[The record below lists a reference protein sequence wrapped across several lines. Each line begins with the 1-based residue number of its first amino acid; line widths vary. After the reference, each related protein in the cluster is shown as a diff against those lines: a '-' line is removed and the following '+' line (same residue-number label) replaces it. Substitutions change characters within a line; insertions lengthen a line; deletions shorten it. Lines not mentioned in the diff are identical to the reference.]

1 MPKPAAFS
9 LTDSHRSQPRAGES
23 HSESRP
29 HVGRT
34 SPNSVAKEKVK
45 YRRRTIELHPEM
57 EKMLESLQI
66 ELRLRSQTEVM
77 QKAIQL
83 LGFIMGEEDG
93 VRKRVYIEKE
103 NGSLRELL
111 IL

>member
-1 MPKPAAFS
+1 
-9 LTDSHRSQPRAGES
+9 
-23 HSESRP
+23 
-29 HVGRT
+29 
-34 SPNSVAKEKVK
+34 
-45 YRRRTIELHPEM
+45 M